1 MVYARRMAH
10 RTLEARH
17 QGFCTVSRDGFCWLE
32 ANTTAKK
39 SAIIIHGVTGGK
51 DDMLP
56 LAEEYIALGYSV
68 YCPDLVGHGGSAMIH
83 VTKFDD
89 LGRWF
94 RDLVVA
100 IGVEPSLIVSNSYSS
115 GVVYSY
121 ISQGFLS
128 KHTHVILGCPTPTV
142 ALMSRLLNRIGQAVP
157 DRIAWYVYNTLP
169 ARKLRVKILYR
180 GSDRQSYDWL
190 VESEKRKYHYI
201 APNVSPILT
210 NMIIRDNPFKG
221 EQLPDDVQRQITV
234 VLGERDNVVTSDARA
249 YLMRK
254 LPYARFVSAG
264 SAGHILH
271 FEAISSLVR
280 RDNSV

>member
-17 QGFCTVSRDGFCWLE
+17 QGFRTVSRDGFCWLE

-100 IGVEPSLIVSNSYSS
+100 IGVEPSLM
-115 GVVYSY
+115 
-121 ISQGFLS
+121 S

-190 VESEKRKYHYI
+190 VESERRKYHYI

-234 VLGERDNVVTSDARA
+234 VLGERDNVVTSDARV

-254 LPYARFVSAG
+254 LPHAKFVSAG